1 MYKNIRQNTDLE
13 NLEHCQVLVIVHYKA
28 IKIGNNLIQIS
39 SFKFNLRGYYKLII
53 EISEELLPCIPERF
67 WGAKSYERVMAYYF
81 TLCFLQN
88 PVFF

>member
-13 NLEHCQVLVIVHYKA
+13 NLEHCQVLVIVHYKV
-28 IKIGNNLIQIS
+28 IKIGNNLMQIS

-53 EISEELLPCIPERF
+53 EISEELLPCIPER
-67 WGAKSYERVMAYYF
+67 VMAYYF

-88 PVFF
+88 LVFFKYLS